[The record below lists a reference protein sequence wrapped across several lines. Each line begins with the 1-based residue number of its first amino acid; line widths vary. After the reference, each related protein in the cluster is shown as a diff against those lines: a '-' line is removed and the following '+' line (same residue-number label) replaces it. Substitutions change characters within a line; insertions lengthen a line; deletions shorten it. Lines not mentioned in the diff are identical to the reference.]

1 VEGKGNMPLWDQL
14 SPDAQ
19 NIILRIVVAIVA
31 FIVVFLLRSVLTWLI
46 VSPVRRRV
54 ERTQWQ
60 PANVALDILT
70 TALPF
75 FLIAFGLYIG
85 AQISGLV
92 DIFVERF
99 VRTFVILGIAMGLYR
114 AVKVI
119 AFSRRQLHT
128 ITGLMIEEELLP
140 FIRTALRLVIIA
152 MVLVILVQEWGYDV
166 SGLVAGLGLGGLAF
180 SLAAQDTI
188 ANLFGFTAV
197 VGDRPFVE
205 GEVIK
210 IAEAEGKV
218 ERVGLRST
226 RVRQVD
232 QSLVTIPN
240 SKMANSAIINWSRL
254 TKRRY
259 VGKIGIDYRTSSQ
272 QIRAILPKIRTM
284 LTDRPTVEAD
294 SVQVFFNSFGQN
306 ALEID
311 VICFIKLPDFVQFSA
326 EREDINLSIMEIIED
341 IGLTMSEPRIS
352 IETMRAYPLLS
363 RADDIVVKSKEAE
376 PPQEQE

>member
-1 VEGKGNMPLWDQL
+1 MPVWDQL
-14 SPDAQ
+14 SPDLR
-19 NIILRIVVAIVA
+19 NILLRVVVAVVA
-31 FIVVFLLRSVLTWLI
+31 LIVVFLLRSVLTWLI
-46 VSPVRRRV
+46 LTPIRRRLD
-54 ERTQWQ
+54 RAQWQ
-60 PANVALDILT
+60 PANVTLDILT
-70 TALPF
+70 TAIPF

-85 AQISGLV
+85 AQILGVV
-92 DIFVERF
+92 DVFVERL

-114 AVKVI
+114 AVKII

-128 ITGLMIEEELLP
+128 ITGLTIEEELLP

-152 MVLVILVQEWGYDV
+152 IVLVILVQEWGYDV
-166 SGLVAGLGLGGLAF
+166 SGLIAGLGLGGLAF

-210 IAEAEGKV
+210 VAEAEGKV

-240 SKMANSAIINWSRL
+240 SKMSNSAIINWSRL

-259 VGKIGIDYRTSSQ
+259 VNKIGIDYRTSSQ
-272 QIRAILPKIRTM
+272 QIRALLSAIRAM
-284 LTDRPTVEAD
+284 LRDRPNVETD

-311 VICFIKLPDFVQFSA
+311 VICYVKLPDFVQFSA
-326 EREDINLSIMEIIED
+326 EREDINLSIMELIESV
-341 IGLTMSEPRIS
+341 GLSMAEPRLALDKMP
-352 IETMRAYPLLS
+352 TYPLLS
-363 RADDIVVKSKEAE
+363 RADEADIKPTENE
-376 PPQEQE
+376 PPQEQP